1 MPKRKKINEARAY
14 NLLKGT
20 QRKAIYA
27 NPLEYVY
34 SVFVSG
40 SNETKARELISNIN
54 IKAWFATFS

>member
-40 SNETKARELISNIN
+40 SNETKARELI
-54 IKAWFATFS
+54 

>member
-34 SVFVSG
+34 SVFVYG
-40 SNETKARELISNIN
+40 T
-54 IKAWFATFS
+54 